1 MDHERKEIEEQE
13 NLSEEESLIGS
24 TTTKRKKKKRHPFRW
39 FLLLLL
45 VVVAFL
51 YIQQWYLDLEAEAV
65 IYAQQTASALE
76 TSTAQLEMEKQ
87 LAATQTPTL
96 IPPTATA
103 DPNLLYTQTVAAQ
116 LTNVAAFQQTPSG
129 D

>member
-13 NLSEEESLIGS
+13 NLSEEENLIES
-24 TTTKRKKKKRHPFRW
+24 QASKKRKKRHPLRW

-45 VVVAFL
+45 IVVAFL

-65 IYAQQTASALE
+65 IYARQTASALE
-76 TSTAQLEMEKQ
+76 TSTAQLEMETQ
-87 LAATQTPTL
+87 LAATQTPTQ
-96 IPPTATA
+96 IPPS